1 MGYDDVYAKWQL
13 NPETFWME
21 AAKGIDWFKKPSRAL
36 FEDENTSNWFKDSS
50 VNCCW
55 NAVDRH
61 VEAGNGDRTAILY
74 DSPVTL
80 TKRAISYSELQKKV
94 ALLAGGLRNKGIIA
108 GDRVIIYMP
117 MVPEAIE
124 AMLACARLGAIHSV
138 VFGGFASNELATRI
152 NDAKP
157 KAIIAGS
164 CGIEGNKV
172 IDYKPLL
179 DGAIEIS
186 AHKPLFC
193 VIHQRDQLK
202 ATLFAER
209 DVDWDDL
216 KTNSVPVDCVPVS
229 GDHPLYIL
237 YTSGTTGEPKGVV
250 RPTAG
255 HMVALHWS
263 MSNIFNVNPGDVYWA
278 ASDVGWVVGHSY
290 IVYAPL
296 LNGCLLYTSDAADE

>member
-1 MGYDDVYAKWQL
+1 MGYDEVYAKWQL
-13 NPETFWME
+13 NPEKFWME
-21 AAKGIDWFKKPSRAL
+21 AAEGIDWFKKPSRAF
-36 FEDENTSNWFKDSS
+36 FEDENTPNWFKDSS

-94 ALLAGGLRNKGIIA
+94 ALLAGGLSSKGVIA

-179 DGAIEIS
+179 DGAIEMS
-186 AHKPLFC
+186 VTQAVVL
-193 VIHQRDQLK
+193 RD
-202 ATLFAER
+202 TPER
-209 DVDWDDL
+209 
-216 KTNSVPVDCVPVS
+216 S
-229 GDHPLYIL
+229 I
-237 YTSGTTGEPKGVV
+237 E
-250 RPTAG
+250 
-255 HMVALHWS
+255 
-263 MSNIFNVNPGDVYWA
+263 SNIN
-278 ASDVGWVVGHSY
+278 SRKR
-290 IVYAPL
+290 
-296 LNGCLLYTSDAADE
+296 C